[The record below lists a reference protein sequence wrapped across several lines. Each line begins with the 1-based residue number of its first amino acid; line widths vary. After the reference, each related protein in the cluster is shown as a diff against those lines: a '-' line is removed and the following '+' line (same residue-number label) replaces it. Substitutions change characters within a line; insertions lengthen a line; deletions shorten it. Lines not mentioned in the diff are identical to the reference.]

1 MDSRLTPARRKQKIR
16 DNITGWLFT
25 LPSMAVLLMFTFLPA
40 IIVIVLS
47 LFDTNLVGQ
56 MDWVG
61 LGNFKALFT
70 SGDFWGSIGR
80 TLYFTVGSVPVAVA
94 LSLLIA
100 VLLNAK
106 VRGRTFWRMGFFI
119 PYITP
124 LVATSI
130 IWLYIF
136 NPDYGLLNAGLH
148 FFGLPTS
155 RWLTD
160 TTSAMPAMILYS
172 TWHDVGFAVIIFM
185 AALSRVPTE
194 LLEAAQIDGASGWK
208 TFWHVTWPMI
218 SPSTYFVMII
228 YTISA
233 FKMFTQVEV
242 LTQGGP
248 VDATTTTGYYLYQ
261 QAFGQMHFGYA
272 SAVSI
277 GLFVIIFILT
287 ILQRKATGSK
297 VFYG

>member
-1 MDSRLTPARRKQKIR
+1 MVQSPAKRRQAIL
-16 DNITGWLFT
+16 DNIAGWIFT
-25 LPSMAVLLMFTFLPA
+25 LPSILVLFVFTFLPA
-40 IIVIVLS
+40 FIVIGLS
-47 LFDTNLVGQ
+47 LYDTNLVGERNF
-56 MDWVG
+56 VG
-61 LGNFKALFT
+61 LGNFAELLH

-80 TLYFTVGSVPVAVA
+80 TLYFTIGSVPVAVA
-94 LSLLIA
+94 ISLFIA

-106 VRGRTFWRMGFFI
+106 VRGRAFWRMGFFI

-136 NPDYGLLNAGLH
+136 NPDYGLLNAGLKM
-148 FFGLPTS
+148 FGLPTS

-172 TWHDVGFAVIIFM
+172 TWHDIGFAVIIFM
-185 AALSRVPTE
+185 AALSKVPTE
-194 LLEAAQIDGASGWK
+194 LLEASQIDGADGWQ

-218 SPSTYFVMII
+218 SPSTYFVLII
-228 YTISA
+228 YTIGA

-248 VDATTTTGYYLYQ
+248 VDATTTTGYFLYG
-261 QAFGQMHFGYA
+261 QAFQQMRFGYA
-272 SAVSI
+272 GAISI
-277 GLFVIIFILT
+277 ALFVIIFVLT
-287 ILQRKATGSK
+287 VIQRKATGRK